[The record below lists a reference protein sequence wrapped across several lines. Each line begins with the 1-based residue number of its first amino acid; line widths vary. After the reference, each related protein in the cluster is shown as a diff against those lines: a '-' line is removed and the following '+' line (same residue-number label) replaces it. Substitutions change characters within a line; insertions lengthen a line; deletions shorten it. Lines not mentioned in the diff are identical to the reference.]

1 MKNNKLVV
9 GCLTAA
15 LSVPAVFAQA
25 ASTTTTPV
33 AFVYVSSTPSGKPNV
48 VNAYTAAANGQL
60 TKVSG
65 SPFQD
70 KVASMVV
77 NGKYLLGASTSGTYV
92 EAFEMLSNGALK
104 FVTWTNVA
112 KYNSSGC
119 ADPGDLILDHSGAN
133 LYLEATVGGDCD
145 NSEYQSYK
153 VNPQTGVLTF
163 IGSSAS
169 SFLYSAPL
177 TFSSNNRFAYA
188 TQCINYQG
196 NYLDTFIG
204 LERDKNGFLTS
215 IGNPQPNP
223 NNGNT
228 FYCAAGTAADPASHL
243 AVGLQAIQS
252 GSNPVGLPRIAS
264 YTIGSSGGLSTPTPF
279 SGMPTVNVGDG
290 YSVSLS
296 MSPSGKLL
304 AVLGDSGLQILH
316 FNGAS
321 PATHYTKLLT
331 TDDIEQA
338 FWDNANHL
346 YAISH
351 NANKL
356 YVFTA
361 TPTSVTQAP
370 GSPYTIANPNNVIV
384 QSKTKLLGCS
394 PWDPR
399 C

>member
-1 MKNNKLVV
+1 MMRNTAIA
-9 GCLTAA
+9 CLSAA
-15 LSVPAVFAQA
+15 LCIPAAFAQNA
-25 ASTTTTPV
+25 QANPNAVTAPV

-48 VNAYTAAANGQL
+48 VNAFTAATNGQL
-60 TKVSG
+60 TKVPG

-92 EAFEMLSNGALK
+92 EAFQMLANGALH

-112 KYNSSGC
+112 KHNSSGC
-119 ADPGDLILDHSGAN
+119 AAPGDLVLDHSGAN
-133 LYLEATVGGDCD
+133 LYLEATTGGQCD

-153 VNPQTGVLTF
+153 LNPQTGVLTF
-163 IGSSAS
+163 SGSSAS
-169 SFLYSAPL
+169 NFLFSAPL
-177 TFSSNNRFAYA
+177 TFSSNNRFAYG

-204 LERDKNGFLTS
+204 LERDKNGLLTS
-215 IGNPQPNP
+215 FGNPQPNP

-243 AVGLQAIQS
+243 AVSLQAIED
-252 GSNPVGLPRIAS
+252 GSVPTGLPRIAS
-264 YTIGSSGGLSTPTPF
+264 YAIGSSGGLSTPTPF
-279 SGMPTVNVGDG
+279 SSMPTTAAGDG
-290 YSVSLS
+290 FSINLS

-304 AVLGDSGLQILH
+304 AVLGDSGLQIFH
-316 FNGAS
+316 FNGANK
-321 PATHYTKLLT
+321 PTHYTGLLT
-331 TDDIEQA
+331 ANDIEQA

-346 YAISH
+346 YAISR
-351 NANKL
+351 NAGKL

-370 GSPYTIANPNNVIV
+370 GSPYTITAPSNIIV
-384 QSKTKLLGCS
+384 QPK
-394 PWDPR
+394 
-399 C
+399 

>member
-1 MKNNKLVV
+1 MIRNTAVA
-9 GCLTAA
+9 CLSAA
-15 LSVPAVFAQA
+15 LCVPAAFAQNAQANPNA
-25 ASTTTTPV
+25 ATRPV
-33 AFVYVSSTPSGKPNV
+33 AFVYVSSTPTGKPNV
-48 VNAYTAAANGQL
+48 VNAYTAASNGHL

-92 EAFEMLSNGALK
+92 EAFQMLSNGALH

-112 KYNSSGC
+112 KHNSSGC
-119 ADPGDLILDHSGAN
+119 AAPGDLILDHSGAN

-153 VNPQTGVLTF
+153 LNPQTGVLTF
-163 IGSSAS
+163 IGSAAS
-169 SFLYSAPL
+169 NFLFSAPL
-177 TFSSNNRFAYA
+177 TFSSNNRFAYG

-228 FYCAAGTAADPASHL
+228 FYCAAGTAADPSGHL
-243 AVGLQAIQS
+243 AVGLQAIED
-252 GSNPVGLPRIAS
+252 GSVPTGLPRIAS
-264 YTIGSSGGLSTPTPF
+264 YTIGNSGALSTPTPF
-279 SGMPTVNVGDG
+279 SSMPATTVGDG
-290 YSVSLS
+290 FSINLS

-304 AVLGDSGLQILH
+304 AVLGDSGLQIFH
-316 FNGAS
+316 FNGANK
-321 PATHYTKLLT
+321 ATHYTGLLT
-331 TDDIEQA
+331 TNDIEQA

-346 YAISH
+346 YAISR
-351 NANKL
+351 NAGKL

-361 TPTSVTQAP
+361 TPTRVTQAP
-370 GSPYTIANPNNVIV
+370 GSPYPITAPSNIIV
-384 QSKTKLLGCS
+384 QPK
-394 PWDPR
+394 
-399 C
+399 